1 LHRNIQAGSQQGWK
15 YAWMDRE
22 GSWDLTEIQKGH
34 LKNEQQKWIRK
45 IEITG
50 GVGKVMYKKSGRIDG
65 RK

>member
-1 LHRNIQAGSQQGWK
+1 
-15 YAWMDRE
+15 MDRE